1 MASVLESITGFL
13 GIKLKKD
20 DDIFDRLSSRFT
32 VALLLGCLA
41 VISVY
46 KLGDSP
52 LKCWAPVHFTGG
64 WMKYA
69 NNYCWIE
76 NTYHVPM
83 NADFPRPEHTETKKR
98 HEILYYQW
106 VPFILVLQCALF
118 YFPSLVWHALNQRGG
133 IDSDQILDCAN
144 SLTKPSK
151 TDIDGAKRKE
161 RIDYICN
168 SMNRFLGNRIMSQK
182 LVRRRRLNGLRTVF
196 SSRFSSYLVLLYIVC
211 KLLYLGNAIVQFVIL
226 TKLFYPEQS
235 AYIKQVMGVSEPAYE
250 DDDENGTIAPVFP
263 KVTFCDFDIRRLGF
277 NQKYALQCALPLNL
291 WHERVYQIIWVW
303 TGGVMVL
310 TAVGLLIWLFRFMC
324 SSDSVKFISNHL
336 EDIIVEREKHDAQ
349 SQERNLHTLE
359 AGING
364 KQKLRA
370 SRYGIKDE
378 VEEFLNDYLRNDG
391 VFLLRLIAHNTSY
404 ITTKDITVALW
415 KMWEEARKLPKD
427 TTAKRVTATPGDSP
441 DGNLKDGGKKHNSK
455 GGEESIPLLSTNKGG
470 DSEYNVNATPPQMTK
485 AAKAFHEDSNSDSDS
500 DNDPKRRLKKTDDSF
515 T

>member
-32 VALLLGCLA
+32 VALLLGCLT

-52 LKCWAPVHFTGG
+52 LKCWAPVHFTGS
-64 WMKYA
+64 WMKYV

-83 NADFPRPEHTETKKR
+83 NADFPRPEHTENKKR

-106 VPFILVLQCALF
+106 VPFILVLQCFLF
-118 YFPSLVWHALNQRGG
+118 YIPSLVWHGLNQRGG

-151 TDIDGAKRKE
+151 CDIDGKKRE
-161 RIDYICN
+161 QRIEYICN
-168 SMNRFLGNRIMSQK
+168 SMKRFLDIRTVK
-182 LVRRRRLNGLRTVF
+182 LDRKRRLNGVRTVF

-211 KLLYLGNAIVQFVIL
+211 KLLYLGNAMVQFVIL

-263 KVTFCDFDIRRLGF
+263 KVTFCDFDVRRLGF

-291 WHERVYQIIWVW
+291 WHERIYQIIWVW

-310 TAVGLLIWLFRFMC
+310 TAVGIFIWLFRFMC
-324 SSDSVKFISNHL
+324 SSDSVKFITNHL
-336 EDIIVEREKHDAQ
+336 EDVTLEREQHDAHPQ
-349 SQERNLHTLE
+349 ARTPHTLE
-359 AGING
+359 AGTNG
-364 KQKLRA
+364 RQKLHV
-370 SRYGIKDE
+370 SHYDIKDE
-378 VEEFLNDYLRNDG
+378 VEDFVNHYLRNDG

-415 KMWEEARKLPKD
+415 KMWENVHELAEE
-427 TTAKRVTATPGDSP
+427 TTSKEVTVTPGDSP
-441 DGNLKDGGKKHNSK
+441 DGKVKDGLKNSNTK
-455 GGEESIPLLSTNKGG
+455 GGEESIPLLSTNKDG
-470 DSEYNVNATPPQMTK
+470 DPEYNVNATPPQLTK
-485 AAKAFHEDSNSDSDS
+485 AANDFPEDSDSDS
-500 DNDPKRRLKKTDDSF
+500 DNDNDPKRRLKKTDSTF
-515 T
+515 M